1 MLVERATEDDLAA
14 LYAIDPVVYQQRH
27 AEIEAALRARHV
39 IIAREGF
46 DGVGYAIVDQT
57 FFEQYFIRFVLVHA
71 DYRRRGVASALI
83 GYSAKI
89 CPRDRIFTAC
99 AASNLAYVALCERLG
114 FVGSGSIEQ
123 MRDDGEPIL
132 IFVKRWEMR

>member
-1 MLVERATEDDLAA
+1 MLVERATEDDLAT

-27 AEIEAALRARHV
+27 AEIETALRARQI

-46 DGVGYAIVDQT
+46 EGVGYALIDQT

-71 DYRRRGVASALI
+71 DFRRRGVASALI
-83 GYSAKI
+83 GYSERV
-89 CPRDRIFTAC
+89 CPRDRLFTAC
-99 AASNLAYVALCERLG
+99 PASNAAYSALCARLG
-114 FVGSGSIEQ
+114 FVGSGRIEQ
-123 MRDDGEPIL
+123 VRDDGEPIL